1 MNTDGKEVKI
11 KDKNLS
17 GKEREQ
23 AVLEATEEKPRP
35 KPKPKA
41 AVGAGPSK
49 ASQALGPDGSA
60 PGRVRGP
67 Q

>member
-17 GKEREQ
+17 GKAREQ
-23 AVLEATEEKPRP
+23 AVLEAIEEKP

-49 ASQALGPDGSA
+49 ANQALGPDGSA